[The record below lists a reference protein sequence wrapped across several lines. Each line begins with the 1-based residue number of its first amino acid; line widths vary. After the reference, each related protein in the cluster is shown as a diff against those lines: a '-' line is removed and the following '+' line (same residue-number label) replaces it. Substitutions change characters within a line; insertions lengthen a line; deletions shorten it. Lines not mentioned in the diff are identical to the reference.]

1 MSGDLLNFTNEGCT
15 NSNGDLVLKFSGKFI
30 ETIKAQEA
38 SGYKLHGAKVNFI
51 LFWKKPDEEQE
62 FKIILPELLFER

>member
-1 MSGDLLNFTNEGCT
+1 MSGDILTFTNEGCS

-30 ETIKAQEA
+30 ETLKTQEGN
-38 SGYKLHGAKVNFI
+38 GYKLTEAKANFI

-62 FKIILPELLFER
+62 FRIILPELLFER